1 VIPGSDPQDERLT
14 KAAAIAA
21 AHRESRANERG
32 YCFAVE
38 RPDRTWYIS
47 TRKPLLRTHAM
58 HVVCCEDG
66 REELA

>member
-1 VIPGSDPQDERLT
+1 MIPGSDPQDERLT

-21 AHRESRANERG
+21 AHRESRTNARG

-38 RPDRTWYIS
+38 RPDLTWYTS
-47 TRKPLLRTHAM
+47 MRKPLLRTREM
-58 HVVCCEDG
+58 HVICCEDG